1 MASSRIHLRFI
12 FRSTTHRSRL
22 WSSACCRLRTGLAYN
37 DDVTVTLDL
46 SDEAL
51 SRLEAEAARRGV
63 TVDVLVAELAAQL
76 PRETDGGHRLLSF
89 VGLGSSSS
97 GRGARDA
104 DEMLADGFAR
114 D

>member
-1 MASSRIHLRFI
+1 
-12 FRSTTHRSRL
+12 
-22 WSSACCRLRTGLAYN
+22 LAYN
-37 DDVTVTLDL
+37 DDVTVTLEL

-51 SRLEAEAARRGV
+51 SRLEVEAARRGV
-63 TVDVLVAELAAQL
+63 TVDVLVAELARAQL
-76 PRETDGGHRLLSF
+76 PRETEGGHRSLSF

-104 DEMLADGFAR
+104 DEMLTDGFGR